1 MRKRRTTQ
9 RPTERPVLH
18 APAPPL
24 PEYREPEAKPEP
36 ETAHPRGVAV
46 IDFFV

>member
-1 MRKRRTTQ
+1 MRKRRTTP
-9 RPTERPVLH
+9 RPTDRPVLH
-18 APAPPL
+18 APPL
-24 PEYREPEAKPEP
+24 PEYREPEAKPEA